1 MAAMTVFTSR
11 VGMRSSAVGLGFAVV
26 VAVGFVVVIVGKD
39 EECFSS
45 TGGEVGQ
52 LDNPSNMAV
61 VACMI

>member
-1 MAAMTVFTSR
+1 MAATTVFTSR
-11 VGMRSSAVGLGFAVV
+11 VGMRSSAAVV
-26 VAVGFVVVIVGKD
+26 VGGKE

-61 VACMI
+61 VACMM